1 MGLNDEADEVRRRD
15 ETAAEL
21 RETLE
26 RLAGIQ
32 DLWIEMLHG
41 TAPVTNER
49 QLAALSHRVAELLEM
64 TSVAERAHPSE
75 RPLLPFLHAC
85 PVVAGIWE
93 LDTTGPLMQLVS
105 VMLRLPPLPLPTHE
119 DGTRAAI
126 DAWVELQLPIDFG
139 VLDTV
144 RVERRAQ
151 DGVRSQE
158 HCVRVDASVL
168 TDGIRT
174 HLTDAIARST
184 VLARS
189 SSAWGIPPMREPKPD
204 EDVDAARTA
213 DRLLDLF
220 AGLEHSLARRDGSSR
235 RPDGATPAD
244 DEVANRRRMLFRSV
258 STVEVTVRQ
267 ELPVN
272 TLEPLRL
279 RVEADTGRDPDG
291 LDVLPTSFRL
301 EVDLTVEHRGSG
313 ILHVGDWSGEAERAV
328 LLPRVA
334 DLWSAHIESALARSE
349 IVMPGVRR
357 CPVDEMESPVPSV
370 GPPSAEDQDLRAL
383 LEDVPF

>member
-1 MGLNDEADEVRRRD
+1 MCSIRVAGSVPSWGLRYYPCEGLMGLNDEADEGRRRD

-21 RETLE
+21 REALE
-26 RLAGIQ
+26 SLTGIQ
-32 DLWIEMLHG
+32 ELWIEMLSG
-41 TAPVTNER
+41 SAPVTNER
-49 QLAALSHRVAELLEM
+49 QLAALAHRVAELLEM

-126 DAWVELQLPIDFG
+126 DAWVELRLPVDFG

-151 DGVRSQE
+151 DGIRSLE

-184 VLARS
+184 VLTRS
-189 SSAWGIPPMREPKPD
+189 SSDWAYRRCGSRSRMRTSTPLGPPIVSSTSSPASSMRSHGATARA
-204 EDVDAARTA
+204 VDRTVRHPLTTTSRTA
-213 DRLLDLF
+213 SGCSPARL
-220 AGLEHSLARRDGSSR
+220 H
-235 RPDGATPAD
+235 
-244 DEVANRRRMLFRSV
+244 N
-258 STVEVTVRQ
+258 
-267 ELPVN
+267 
-272 TLEPLRL
+272 
-279 RVEADTGRDPDG
+279 
-291 LDVLPTSFRL
+291 
-301 EVDLTVEHRGSG
+301 
-313 ILHVGDWSGEAERAV
+313 
-328 LLPRVA
+328 
-334 DLWSAHIESALARSE
+334 
-349 IVMPGVRR
+349 
-357 CPVDEMESPVPSV
+357 
-370 GPPSAEDQDLRAL
+370 
-383 LEDVPF
+383 

>member
-1 MGLNDEADEVRRRD
+1 MGLNDEADEGRRRD
-15 ETAAEL
+15 EAAAEL

-26 RLAGIQ
+26 SLAGIQ
-32 DLWIEMLHG
+32 DLWIQMLHG
-41 TAPVTNER
+41 SALVTNER
-49 QLAALSHRVAELLEM
+49 QLAALAHRVAELIEL

-75 RPLLPFLHAC
+75 RPLRPFLAAC
-85 PVVAGIWE
+85 PLVAGIWE
-93 LDTTGPLMQLVS
+93 LDTTGPLMQLMG
-105 VMLRLPPLPLPTHE
+105 VMLQLPPLPLPTHE
-119 DGTRAAI
+119 DGTRAVI
-126 DAWVELQLPIDFG
+126 DAYVELRLPLDFG

-144 RVERRAQ
+144 RVERRGE
-151 DGVRSQE
+151 DGIRSME
-158 HCVRVDASVL
+158 HSVSVHASVL

-174 HLTDAIARST
+174 HLMDAIPTST
-184 VLARS
+184 VLTRS
-189 SSAWGIPPMREPKPD
+189 SSDWGISPMRQPKPD
-204 EDVDAARTA
+204 EDVDTARTA

-220 AGLEHSLARRDGSSR
+220 AGLEHALARRDGSSR

-244 DEVANRRRMLFRSV
+244 DEAANRRRMLFQRI

-267 ELPVN
+267 ELPGN

-291 LDVLPTSFRL
+291 VDVLPTSFRL
-301 EVDLTVEHRGSG
+301 DIDLTVEHRGAG

-328 LLPRVA
+328 LLPHVA
-334 DLWSAHIESALARSE
+334 DLWSEHIESSMAHTE

-357 CPVDEMESPVPSV
+357 RPVDEMESPVPSV

-383 LEDVPF
+383 LEEVPF

>member
-1 MGLNDEADEVRRRD
+1 MELNDEADEGRRRD

-26 RLAGIQ
+26 RIAGIQ
-32 DLWIEMLHG
+32 DLWMEMLHG
-41 TAPVTNER
+41 SAPVTNER
-49 QLAALSHRVAELLEM
+49 QLAALAHRVAELIEL

-75 RPLLPFLHAC
+75 RPLRPFLEAC

-93 LDTTGPLMQLVS
+93 LDTTGPLMQLMG
-105 VMLRLPPLPLPTHE
+105 VMLQLPPLPLPTHE
-119 DGTRAAI
+119 DGTRAII
-126 DAWVELQLPIDFG
+126 DARVELQLPLDFG

-144 RVERRAQ
+144 RIERRAE
-151 DGVRSQE
+151 DGFRSMQ
-158 HCVRVDASVL
+158 HCVRVHASVL

-174 HLTDAIARST
+174 HLMDAIPTST

-189 SSAWGIPPMREPKPD
+189 SSDWGIPPMRQPKPD
-204 EDVDAARTA
+204 EDVDTARTA
-213 DRLLDLF
+213 DRLLDLL
-220 AGLEHSLARRDGSSR
+220 AGLEHALARRDGSSR

-244 DEVANRRRMLFRSV
+244 DEVANRRRMLFQSV
-258 STVEVTVRQ
+258 STIEVTVRQ

-279 RVEADTGRDPDG
+279 RVEADTGPDPDG

-301 EVDLTVEHRGSG
+301 EIDLTVEHRGAG

-334 DLWSAHIESALARSE
+334 DLWSEHIESAMARTE

-357 CPVDEMESPVPSV
+357 RPVDEMESPAPSV